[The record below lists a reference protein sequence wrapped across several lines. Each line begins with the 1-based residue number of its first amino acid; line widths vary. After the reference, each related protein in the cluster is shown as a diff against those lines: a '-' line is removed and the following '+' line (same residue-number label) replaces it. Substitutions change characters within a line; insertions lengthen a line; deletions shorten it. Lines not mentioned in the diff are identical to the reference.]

1 VASVLP
7 ARSRVAPLVLKCR
20 IMMPSM
26 LPFLSAHRADAVLQ
40 RLCLLRWGMLAGG
53 LLLLALCLALGLQLP
68 WWLLLQAMATLA
80 MLNLA
85 LPWLAARGVAVQ
97 RLLALGLVGD
107 VLVLTE
113 LLAFSGGA
121 ANPLAS
127 LYLPPVLFGALLL
140 PPRQA
145 WELALCSLAA
155 YALLFAWHLPWP
167 LAGDDAAY
175 AFRLHLV
182 GMWLT
187 FAVSV
192 LLLTLFVSYLVA
204 QLMRREAAL
213 AAAREAQLR
222 NEQLVGLGV
231 QAAAAA
237 HTLSTPL
244 GTLTLLCDE
253 MLHDAAGP
261 QKDDLTLMQRQLQL
275 CREALEQ
282 LRAGGNGRSP
292 ALPVCQQ
299 LAQQL
304 QGWHS
309 TRPEVTLIRH
319 GLLEGGPPMQLDARF
334 WPAFFN
340 LLNNAADAA
349 GSAAGGRCEVEL
361 TVAQEENW
369 LRLDIHNR
377 QGSLSAA
384 QLQQAGLAPLDSDK
398 PAGLGIGV
406 LLSHATLSQL
416 GGELQLDNDPAGG
429 VRASVRLPLG

>member
-1 VASVLP
+1 MTSPVS
-7 ARSRVAPLVLKCR
+7 
-20 IMMPSM
+20 
-26 LPFLSAHRADAVLQ
+26 PFLSAGRLEAVSQ
-40 RLCLLRWGMLAGG
+40 RLYLLRWAMLGSALL
-53 LLLLALCLALGLQLP
+53 LLLLAFARQLQLP
-68 WWLLLQAMATLA
+68 WLLLWQALTTLA
-80 MLNLA
+80 LLNLS
-85 LPWLAARGVAVQ
+85 LPWLARRALGPRQ
-97 RLLALGLVGD
+97 LLALGLAGD

-127 LYLPPVLFGALLL
+127 LYLLPVLFGALLL
-140 PPRQA
+140 PARQA
-145 WELALCSLAA
+145 WGLALASLGA
-155 YALLFAWHLPWP
+155 YAQLFAWHLPWP

-175 AFRLHLV
+175 AFRLHQV

-204 QLMRREAAL
+204 QLQQREAAL

-237 HTLSTPL
+237 HMLSTPL

-253 MLHDAAGP
+253 MLHDASGA
-261 QKDDLTLMQRQLQL
+261 QRDDLLLMQRQLQL
-275 CREALEQ
+275 CREALVQ
-282 LRAGGNGRSP
+282 LRAGSSGEGEV
-292 ALPVCQQ
+292 LPVCRQ
-299 LAQQL
+299 LELQL

-309 TRPEVTLIRH
+309 TRPQVRLLRL
-319 GLLEGGPPMQLDARF
+319 GLLEGGPALRLDARF
-334 WPAFFN
+334 WPALFN

-349 GSAAGGRCEVEL
+349 GSGAADSCEVEL
-361 TVAQEENW
+361 SVAVEGAW

-377 QGSLSAA
+377 RGSLSAA
-384 QLQQAGLAPLDSDK
+384 QLQQAGLAPLDSGK
-398 PAGLGIGV
+398 PAGLGLGV

-416 GGELQLDNDPAGG
+416 GGELKLDNDPAGG
-429 VRASVRLPLG
+429 VRAIVRLPLDGQSG

>member
-1 VASVLP
+1 
-7 ARSRVAPLVLKCR
+7 
-20 IMMPSM
+20 MF
-26 LPFLSAHRADAVLQ
+26 PFLSGQRLDAVLQ
-40 RLCLLRWGMLAGG
+40 RLCQLRWGMLAGG
-53 LLLLALCLALGLQLP
+53 LLLLALCHALSLQLP
-68 WWLLLQAMATLA
+68 WWLLLQALATLA
-80 MLNLA
+80 LLNLA
-85 LPWLAARGVAVQ
+85 LPWLAARGVAVR
-97 RLLALGLVGD
+97 RLLALGLAGD

-145 WELALCSLAA
+145 WALALLSLAA
-155 YALLFAWHLPWP
+155 YALLFGWHLPWP

-192 LLLTLFVSYLVA
+192 LLLTLFVSYLMT
-204 QLMRREAAL
+204 QLLRREAAL

-244 GTLTLLCDE
+244 ATLTLLCDE
-253 MLHDAAGP
+253 MLHEAGGP
-261 QKDDLTLMQRQLQL
+261 LRDDLLLMQRQLQL
-275 CREALEQ
+275 CRQALEQ
-282 LRAGGNGRSP
+282 LRAGSRGEGEVQ
-292 ALPVCQQ
+292 PVCQQ

-309 TRPEVTLIRH
+309 TRPQVTLIRH
-319 GLLEGGPPMQLDARF
+319 GLQEGGPAMRLDARF

-349 GSAAGGRCEVEL
+349 GSGTGDSCEVEL
-361 TVAQEENW
+361 TVAVEGAW

-429 VRASVRLPLG
+429 VRASVRLPLPGQSG

>member
-1 VASVLP
+1 MMSSV
-7 ARSRVAPLVLKCR
+7 S
-20 IMMPSM
+20 
-26 LPFLSAHRADAVLQ
+26 PFLSAGRLDAVLP
-40 RLCLLRWGMLAGG
+40 RLSLLRWAMLGG
-53 LLLLALCLALGLQLP
+53 ALLLLALC
-68 WWLLLQAMATLA
+68 QARQ
-80 MLNLA
+80 LA
-85 LPWLAARGVAVQ
+85 LPWLPLLQALATLALLNLLLPWLARRGVAAQ
-97 RLLALGLVGD
+97 HLLALGLAAD

-145 WELALCSLAA
+145 WALALSSLAA

-187 FAVSV
+187 FALSV
-192 LLLTLFVSYLVA
+192 LLLTLFVSYLMA
-204 QLMRREAAL
+204 QLLQREAAL

-231 QAAAAA
+231 QAASAA
-237 HTLSTPL
+237 HALSTPL

-253 MLHDAAGP
+253 LLHAADGP
-261 QKDDLTLMQRQLQL
+261 LRDDLLLMQRQLQL
-275 CREALEQ
+275 CRAALAQ
-282 LRAGGNGRSP
+282 LKAGSDGDAV
-292 ALPVCQQ
+292 ALPLCQQ

-309 TRPEVTLIRH
+309 TRPQVTLIRH
-319 GLLEGGPPMQLDARF
+319 GLLQGGPALRLDARF
-334 WPAFFN
+334 WPALFN

-349 GSAAGGRCEVEL
+349 ANGEAAACEVEL
-361 TVAQEENW
+361 TVALEPGW
-369 LRLDIHNR
+369 LRLEIHNR
-377 QGSLSAA
+377 RGSLSAA
-384 QLQQAGLAPLDSDK
+384 QLQRAGLAPLDSAK
-398 PAGLGIGV
+398 PAGLGLGV

-416 GGELQLDNDPAGG
+416 GGELQLDNAAAGG
-429 VRASVRLPLG
+429 VRATLRLPLAEAS